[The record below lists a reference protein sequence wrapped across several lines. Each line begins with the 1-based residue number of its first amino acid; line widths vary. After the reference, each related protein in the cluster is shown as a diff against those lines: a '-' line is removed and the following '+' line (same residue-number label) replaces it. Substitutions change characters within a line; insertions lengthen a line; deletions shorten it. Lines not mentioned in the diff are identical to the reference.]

1 MGGTGL
7 VFNGLRNH
15 GYLGNFGI
23 APQAGITAVG
33 GTVTTYPTTPRT
45 NLIANPNMELNT
57 TGWVGT
63 TGTADLDLTS
73 AYIGTKS
80 AKFLTSTNTGF
91 TISYDIANTG
101 QIQSGTHTFSVYIK
115 TPSFGGYTYVSG
127 YDAFGNPIYTYVPQ
141 KQVSAKMTYYVGG
154 TFYYVTSPTAVVT
167 GSWQR
172 VSVTQTFSN
181 IPTSVV
187 LSIIFSN
194 MSGTSESINV
204 DAALLEASSSA
215 GTYFD
220 GSTTDYTW
228 TGTANAS
235 TSTSKIYKV
244 HTFTSSGTFTVLAH
258 GATYNDANIL
268 IVAGGGGGA
277 EYGGGG
283 GAGGLL
289 TALASPTAQSYP
301 IVVGAG
307 GLGRTWPNK
316 GYNGGD
322 SSAFGQ
328 TAIGGGGGGP
338 DYGNGDSNGANGG
351 SGGGGMENANYSA
364 VGGTGVAGQGYA
376 GGAGTYTGTAKGRT
390 GGGGGGAGGV
400 GAANTAGGAGGPGV
414 SSSIT
419 GTSITYAV
427 GGSASGSGGVPNTGY
442 GGGGAMTGGDA
453 GGNGVV
459 IIRYRTA

>member
-1 MGGTGL
+1 M
-7 VFNGLRNH
+7 FNGLRNH

-23 APQAGITAVG
+23 APQAGITALG
-33 GTVTTYPTTPRT
+33 GTITTYPATPRT
-45 NLIANPNMELNT
+45 NLISNPSMETNT
-57 TGWVGT
+57 TGW
-63 TGTADLDLTS
+63 TGTSGNGATGPILDTS
-73 AYIGTKS
+73 TAYIGTKS
-80 AKFLTSTNTGF
+80 AKFTSGTNTSF
-91 TISYDIANTG
+91 TISFNATSTVT
-101 QIQSGTHTFSVYIK
+101 QIGTHTFSVYLN
-115 TPSFGGYTYVSG
+115 TPAYGGYSYVTQ
-127 YDAFGNPIYTYVPQ
+127 YDAFGNPVSYGYVPQ
-141 KQVSAKMTYYVGG
+141 TQAAARIV
-154 TFYYVTSPTAVVT
+154 AVVDGNTYTTTSSPVGTT

-172 VSVTQTFSN
+172 LSISQTFGSA
-181 IPTSVV
+181 PTSVTV
-187 LSIIFSN
+187 SAVISN
-194 MSGTSESINV
+194 ISGTSQNINI
-204 DAALLEASSSA
+204 DAALMERSPTL

-228 TGTANAS
+228 SGTTNAS

-244 HTFTSSGTFTVLAH
+244 HTFTSSDTFTVLAP

-277 EYGGGG
+277 EFGGGG

-289 TALASPTAQSYP
+289 TAIASPTVQSYP

-316 GYNGGD
+316 GYNGGN

-351 SGGGGMENANYSA
+351 SGGGGMENSNYSA

-376 GGAGTYTGTAKGRT
+376 GGAGTYTGSSKGRT

-419 GTSITYAV
+419 GTSVTYAT
-427 GGSASGSGGVPNTGY
+427 GGSSGLSGNGTPNTGN
-442 GGGGAMTGGDA
+442 GGPGGSVDFSA
-453 GGNGVV
+453 GGSGVV